1 MIPSFQKSL
10 DSLKNNLAAQSSKR
24 NAANRRRNKAKKHP
38 LAAQQ
43 EALEARQL
51 LSAIQVT
58 SNADSGAGSLR
69 EAIATANA
77 NKQADTITFASGVTS
92 ITLTGGELV
101 LSETG
106 ASNRTTIKGP
116 VSISG
121 NDASRIFTVK
131 PGVFAA
137 LSSLTVT
144 NGRATGDGGAIVNQG
159 GLELIGTTVKDSFA
173 TGKSGAIQLTSGTL
187 DIVNST
193 LSGNR
198 ANHWGG
204 AIGADGGR
212 LTISSST
219 LTNNRA
225 DADAN
230 GSGDGGAISYPPKV
244 AATLFNSIL
253 AGNTRANGTA
263 DDMTGGANLH
273 KDSSNNL
280 MGNSSVTLGLTHGT
294 NGNQLGNG
302 GSGVIDINTVLDT
315 TLKDNG
321 GGALTH
327 SLIAGSPAL
336 DAGDARYFRT
346 PVIVDQRNQ
355 PRVDGDGIDIGA
367 VETVVATAP
376 NIVDVDGV
384 RFVSTG
390 NFNRPLTKFTAA
402 GDAIVAVGG
411 GNVAGHTQPAN
422 ALDGNPDTKYFQDSW
437 TSAPGLT
444 ITPASGSST
453 VAAFR
458 LTTADDV
465 PDRDPVS
472 YKLEG
477 GTSASGPF
485 TLIAEGSVNLPSGRK
500 TAGPTITFN
509 NSTAYT
515 SYRLT
520 FPTVKGS
527 STTQV
532 QVSEV
537 ELLSFDASRP
547 NDFESSGSVAIGQI
561 PAGGTTFVPLLQM
574 RAGARIAQATAGASV
589 FSTTGLI
596 STIGQGRSIDLMS
609 GVVDGDP
616 NQRILIPVKSLTS
629 GTGYAINEKQ
639 ANTFRLSDKEAFTPS
654 ILTFGKPIRDITGP
668 SDTVKFEGG
677 GQIYTG
683 RYNSITYGPSRLFDN
698 NLSDGISADA
708 VTSNFAFVVTPS
720 VGQTLVN
727 GIRFTSRN
735 DYGQYDPVEYKLEGA
750 SSANGPWQ
758 LISAGDPSIPN
769 RTNPV
774 QAIGPVV
781 QFSNSTAYT
790 SYRVTLPKAR
800 STTQLVFNEM
810 ELLGQVPAQLD
821 TVSLNGTLRFDAL
834 GGAGVA
840 FARANQLA
848 VSALKITAAVED
860 GALAFRPSSSDKK
873 GNPAPT
879 NFDLV
884 GMKFEAQTMTASYS
898 LAKRE
903 FSFEGK
909 ANTILDAGRM
919 EVGFGSGVAPPLTI
933 TNGNLNTPSGID
945 LLTFE
950 SAGVSFTKKPQSIS
964 RTDLFSPGDPAVTV
978 GGATLA
984 GMPASNAID
993 GTDSI
998 WSGPI
1003 GSGVIVTPS
1012 ASLTR
1017 FTAIDELRIKTSTA
1031 NPGNDPI
1038 FLTIA
1043 GSHSPNGPWEAINSS
1058 WISGLI
1064 PTSRSEW
1071 YTHKF
1076 ATNNK
1081 FYTSYR
1087 VTFESR
1093 TRDATPN
1100 FEVSEI
1106 QLAGQTRPGLLLLN
1120 ETNNTAT
1127 IHGPFTAKS
1136 GTVDL
1141 GEVGF
1146 GVDAK
1151 PGDSDTRVG
1160 TSVTVQN
1167 GAISSFK
1174 VPLSTFRFLNGKAS
1188 ITNQGTQSADFM
1200 WAEFLPAKGEIAVT
1214 GKSQLL
1220 VQKPFQYLEAFRVA
1234 PDLSTNGISI
1244 ANGKVSDFTVPVK
1257 RFDIARPGNRP
1268 EMQFVRASGKS
1279 IDASYDANSQSLAVY
1294 GAGTASLSREIL
1306 YSGNTYSPGVST
1318 PFDLGT
1324 NANPGLMLS
1333 LGSSGQS
1340 TFWYR
1345 IGDFDIYGQRFRN
1358 VRMQSTYAHRQG
1370 FQHSG
1375 TANWVNSSPAATI
1388 TALSA
1393 GSAPFP
1399 AFLIQGSFAAGGLQ
1413 ISTQGLSMELQS
1425 GSWALGENVNFG
1437 INQGTTIQVEG
1448 KAVAVNP
1455 TNNNKDEFFH
1465 LGGAGLQLGNSNPTL
1480 RTSLAIPISGV
1491 SLKNNGG
1498 AIRYP
1503 NTDKNSES
1511 HFTYTTNGKTDFQV
1525 GDIKTQAQVTIP
1537 LHLKNGG
1544 LAVGKGTRFDLEGT
1558 TVQNI
1563 VFQDGNLRA
1572 TYSEK
1577 ERRYVF
1583 RGTGKYLGLA
1593 DVTIGGDPKNAQL
1606 SIKNGTWELTN
1617 FTPPVVD
1624 VVASGV
1630 TFPTKGLVRSVAGD
1644 IVTFTGSKTV
1654 DVGGALITVALGSG
1668 GTNGLV
1674 VNIQTGAIQEISG
1687 TLSGTFTVGGVEIS
1701 ASGTMSYLPA
1711 SKELRI
1717 TGEADFAFQAASGP
1731 VNIKINLGHGGTPG
1745 LVIKDGQVQS
1755 VQASLSADFKLFGL
1769 EVDVQN
1775 AGFSYDRAKQEY
1787 GFFGTVALSTPA
1799 RGGQR
1804 FLDNFSVTL
1813 GAPDTPGLVIKNG
1826 ELEHLDIELNGS
1838 INLFGI
1844 NATPENLR
1852 VVYTRSY
1859 NRLAITGGLTVTV
1872 AGKFTAKAAFPGQ
1885 GLLINTSTG
1894 EVQIK
1899 GLELRVQDVT
1909 FGTLEIRDLGFIYE
1923 VDAQGNTTISGSGEI
1938 TLPAGLTV
1946 GAEVVVKNNR
1956 LKKIGFK
1963 VERSPGIPLGHP
1975 PVVFLNSIE
1984 GEIDNLDD
1992 LDNFQIKAKVT
2003 GTVGPSVKIF
2013 GQTRALVTI
2022 EGSIDINK
2030 DRMIIRGD
2038 VDLLEGIMGE
2048 GSGSITIF
2056 FKGKEVVDVSAS
2068 FSLYPGGIFRGNMS
2082 FKMDRDFNIT
2092 LNANLGFYV
2101 PDPVPLIGGESLG
2114 NFGIYL
2120 QIRPTQ
2126 RRENS
2131 YVRVSGDVTLAEFEV
2146 TVNFAGRV
2154 DGYAKALFTK
2164 RFGFYLPGARDLDF
2178 LVPLSE
2184 GNFDALDAFTEV
2196 PAPEL
2201 SIDSLTADMN
2211 GAGATITYTGTSQ
2224 LPENT
2229 TIDLFVDTVDSGFN
2243 GHLIAG
2249 GLAFQDGLQTFDW
2262 DDMATFASVP
2272 YDPNQKLYVYGLI
2285 SDGSNIPVYT
2295 SYSAAIT
2302 PPNLTPTIAL
2312 PTEQTFGANQPL
2324 VFSDNT
2330 GNAVTVT
2337 DPLAVHDADA
2347 ELVVTLHT
2355 GNGFLT
2361 LDPQKATPWQNIG
2374 DPNDVD
2380 DDGETSVSDALQ
2392 IITMLNMDAMQGDD
2406 GTLPM
2411 QRSSLGGSGFYD
2423 VNGDGKVTS
2432 EDAQGL
2438 TDSLLNGTST
2448 TVTTTVFDNVEVTGD
2463 GTGSVTLIGTAA
2475 NINNVLDGLT
2485 YEPIENAFFE
2495 DTFSVSVNRYP
2506 EFYIERLTASTT
2518 LKPRAL
2524 TVGSADGVDFMPVSY
2539 EQGSGHAVLLEDVQ
2553 ISSAASGYINSAT
2566 IAIGGFEAGKDVLE
2580 LNILDQQELGIEAS
2594 FDAVKGVLHLTG
2606 FGRIDQ
2612 YRQAIGLVSFCSN
2625 GTGERMLTVKL
2636 GDRSSN
2642 IGKAGVKVRITAVNQ
2657 APIVEAG
2664 MGETYIAGSG
2674 ADIGLLPS
2682 ITVRDSDSP
2691 TLESLTVTLDATTYQ
2706 QGEDVLSYEV
2716 ADGITGT
2723 FNGLLG
2729 RLQLNGTA
2737 SAADYSAALLRV
2749 KYRNTSTSATPGIRE
2764 ISITA
2769 SDGNAMNSSATA
2781 HQRLLVVSASTSL
2794 QGVTLGGLPTS
2805 AVTASNDDGNFVLA
2819 PNLTLIDNDMVV
2831 DTLLGVDVAITG
2843 NFMPGDDFLRVEGLP
2858 VGMDSSY
2865 DLMTGVLSITG
2876 EVPVDWYEYMLQQVT
2891 YSNRSM
2897 VRDGVARTISFTI
2910 HDGFTKGTTQ
2920 TMTVQA
2926 EALPV
2931 VETGFETLVYK
2942 HGRSSEVI
2950 DAGIAVMYKGN
2961 TLLTGATV
2969 AFSWDYQAD
2978 QDRLIYTPQHGI
2990 TGTFDEATGMLTL
3003 RGTTFVANYESALR
3017 SIQYMNT
3024 RTNPIP
3030 GLRQLELQIQ
3040 DGTKVSDPASLLI
3053 SVDTEYVAPTI
3064 GIDVTEQTF
3073 NEGGAA
3079 IVVAGTFAITQQDAA
3094 AAEGRGTVM
3103 LDGAAI
3109 SIEGYVAGEDFLEFT
3124 PFRDD
3129 TGSTDPDDTPTSI
3142 DGEFDVE
3149 LGQLLLTGR
3158 ASLAEY
3164 EAVIRSITYENVSEA
3179 PTTDPRVIHIMM
3191 QAGALDGEAP
3201 AVTLTVASLN
3211 NPPTQIV
3218 APPTEST
3225 MLENV
3230 IAGSLG
3236 LENIDYAPPSDK
3248 EPSLVYTVTAV
3259 PDQGLGDVQFSDGT
3273 VAEIDGVY
3281 TLEQLRSAA
3290 FIPALNVDG
3299 EGAFAFTIA
3308 GFNPILN
3315 LPDPAHLTES
3325 IDIRVNGV
3333 VTDNPSDAFIAQLYR
3348 DTLGRNATQTE
3359 LDSFENEQEF
3369 QINRINAV
3377 QTLQA
3382 DREYRDAYISGVYE
3396 RLLNRSATTEEL
3408 DSWNESDS
3416 ISFGDVPSL
3425 DEVLPA
3431 VMASDEYFSS
3441 RGGDSYDLFVT
3452 AMFEDL
3458 FGRLPT
3464 DSELEIEVDLLEDGV
3479 PRSEIVNALHAS
3491 DEASSIV
3498 AEELIA
3504 TLLRRNGGQF
3514 EVVDFARLLQDNGRE
3529 WLVNHFAS
3537 SDEYFI
3543 RYGTQET
3550 SDSRSAED
3558 AQADLI
3564 RQWLDGEATAGNSEV
3579 TTGFDAVGVISTNGR
3594 SHGGGTLIGSE
3605 YVLTAA
3611 HLVDGK
3617 DISTLKFT
3625 VGGTSY
3631 GLDQVTVHPDYS
3643 YGFLGTDDGNDLAI
3657 LKLNRPVVDVAA
3669 VELWQGRLQTGSE
3682 LTLVGFGPH
3691 PGDEA
3696 FGTKRSGT
3704 TAVDGLSRNLVTWV
3718 YDSADEATTVPGDS
3732 GSPQFVVQDGTYYL
3746 TSVASGGTHQALS
3759 LGDFAYNT
3767 RVTSYSSWI
3776 AEVTGSSV
3784 TALSQ
3789 RFQSTSESS
3798 GITAATSFVAFNTNF
3813 NIELAG
3819 NDLILEDI
3827 SAIGQSNAFVIT
3839 TTSTDVVISDA
3850 QQKLTTDVAGAT
3862 GTGTHTVTVP
3872 LSAFTGDIL
3881 VRSTGGDDSVEVTAP
3896 SRLVDIDAGTGS
3908 NTLIVN
3914 GSTGDEEVFIRNSTT
3929 AVGSLEVATIGG
3941 STVIA
3946 RNVTG
3951 LTLNSG
3957 DGIDTVRPQD
3967 LSGLTAA
3974 LQNLTVNLGEG
3985 NDILAGENGTL
3996 ALTVNGEGGNDRLTG
4011 GPANDTLIGGLG
4023 DDTSAGGPGDDV
4035 YVFDVDDIIGSD
4047 TITENANEG
4056 TDTLDF
4062 SPTDFTT
4069 VGIDLRTVGA
4079 QQTVDTGNNL
4089 QLTLS
4094 DDIENVAGGANGN
4107 AIIGDAGINV
4117 LRGGDG
4123 IDYILGAGGDDQILG
4138 GGSRDTL
4145 NSDSPGAVLTG
4156 EAGPDV
4162 VEFANV
4168 DVAFPKNVLATFD
4181 ISGPAA
4187 TEYDQVRI
4195 FGDSRTVNLGN
4206 ADLQLNLGTYTP
4218 AVNDTFT
4225 IVNLIAS
4232 TSAITG
4238 TFNFGGQTLAEG
4250 ATFVAVGRQ
4259 FRISYAGGS
4268 GNDVVLTFLQ
4278 RLPGFTVTPG
4288 SVAPTVTEAGSTET
4302 FTVVLDT
4309 QPASNVVINVRSG
4322 DVTEATVDKTALT
4335 FTSAN
4340 WNTPQTVNVNGVND
4354 SNVDGNQTTM
4364 VTLSVDDPAS
4374 DNAYDSLADKTLDV
4388 VTIDD
4393 DTTTA
4398 FIVAGPVGAITTL
4411 RPTVSWTP
4419 VSGALSYNVYVNIA
4433 GFGGNV
4439 FTQLNVSAS
4448 QTSVVIPQDLEFA
4461 RYRVFVEA
4469 NMPNSVLKKQDQ
4481 GHTFIVNVKP
4491 QLFPIGSTTDSQP
4504 TLTWNKVRGATG
4516 YQVFIN
4522 VPGSPVVSTVTP
4534 VGNGSTVSLTPSTP
4548 LARNDYKWWVRP
4560 IRLVNG
4566 TDYLGPWSDPS
4577 EFSTGGRTK
4586 LTSPARNSVT
4596 TDNIPTLIWSEVPN
4610 AAFYEVYV
4618 TKVGTPGVL
4627 YRDTGITSN
4636 SIRSRTLDNGEYKVW
4651 IRTTLPDG
4659 SPVWGSSVQFSV
4671 NTTTTALL
4679 TTPIGPA
4686 SPTFN
4691 TTPVLFSWQ
4700 PTSGASSYELY
4711 LHSGTTAIFE
4721 TAITG
4726 TTWTPSTPLAN
4737 SDWTWSIRPVSA
4749 NGIGAWSTP
4758 TQFNTNARTKLLTP
4772 RGTTSD
4778 TTPTFTWQPVTN
4790 AVAYEMQVNNQTT
4803 NTANVIRETG
4813 LISTSFTPATAL
4825 TASDYRV
4832 WVRAISSTS
4841 TGPWSILHDF
4851 TVAASDAE
4859 TSETPFE
4866 KLIAPLF
4873 VMDEALASAA
4883 EHQADIPKPTQ
4894 QVAQDGF
4901 HDALTDS
4908 PPAQNNE
4915 VAEQVSDLDNHFAID
4930 HEWLSIV

>member
-10 DSLKNNLAAQSSKR
+10 DSLKTNLAAQNSKR
-24 NAANRRRNKAKKHP
+24 NATKRRRNQAKKHP

-43 EALEARQL
+43 ESLEARQL

-58 SNADSGAGSLR
+58 TNADSGAGSLR

-77 NKQADTITFASGVTS
+77 NKQADTITFAAGITS

-121 NDASRIFTVK
+121 NNASRIFTVK

-198 ANHWGG
+198 ANQWGG
-204 AIGADGGR
+204 AIGADDGR

-244 AATLFNSIL
+244 VASLFNSIL
-253 AGNTRANGTA
+253 AGNTKANGIA

-280 MGNSSVTLGLTHGT
+280 IGSSSVTLGLTHGT

-302 GSGVIDINTVLDT
+302 GNGVIDINTVLDT

-321 GGALTH
+321 GGVLTH
-327 SLIAGSPAL
+327 SLIAASPAL

-390 NFNRPLTKFTAA
+390 NFSRPLTKFTAA

-411 GNVAGHTQPAN
+411 GNVAGHTQPSN

-465 PDRDPVS
+465 PDRDPAS

-477 GTSASGPF
+477 GNSAAGPF
-485 TLIAEGSVNLPSGRK
+485 TLIAEGAVNLPSGRK
-500 TAGPTITFN
+500 TAGTTITFN

-527 STTQV
+527 STTQI
-532 QVSEV
+532 QISEV
-537 ELLSFDASRP
+537 ELLAADTSAAQV
-547 NDFESSGSVAIGQI
+547 FESGGSVQLGLI
-561 PAGGTTFVPLLQM
+561 PAAGAAFVPALEL
-574 RAGARIAQATAGASV
+574 RSGVRIATSASGANT
-589 FSTTGLI
+589 FSTTGVI
-596 STIGQGRSIDLMS
+596 STITQGRSLDLMS
-609 GVVDGDP
+609 GTVDGDP
-616 NQRILIPVKSLTS
+616 NQRILIPVKSLIS
-629 GTGYAINEKQ
+629 GTGYTVSEKQ
-639 ANTFRLSDKEAFTPS
+639 ANTVRLSDKE
-654 ILTFGKPIRDITGP
+654 TFEVSKITLAVPAPTNVTSPG
-668 SDTVKFEGG
+668 DQITVLGSSPHG
-677 GQIYTG
+677 THVVANAI
-683 RYNSITYGPSRLFDN
+683 DN
-698 NLSDGISADA
+698 NL
-708 VTSNFAFVVTPS
+708 TSKYLNFTTSEAGFIVTPS
-720 VGQTLVN
+720 N
-727 GIRFTSRN
+727 GSTNATVLRLTTADDSPDR
-735 DYGQYDPVEYKLEGA
+735 DPASYKLEGA
-750 SSANGPWQ
+750 NSSSGPFTLISEGSLSLPGARGVTVDVPFTNGTAYKSYRLVFPSVKGGSSAGSTQ
-758 LISAGDPSIPN
+758 IAEVELID
-769 RTNPV
+769 
-774 QAIGPVV
+774 
-781 QFSNSTAYT
+781 
-790 SYRVTLPKAR
+790 VTD
-800 STTQLVFNEM
+800 
-810 ELLGQVPAQLD
+810 LGL
-821 TVSLNGTLRFDAL
+821 SLSGRLGFDAL
-834 GGAGVA
+834 GGAGV
-840 FARANQLA
+840 RLEGANKLEIRSTYL
-848 VSALKITAAVED
+848 SAQIQT
-860 GALAFRPSSSDKK
+860 GALTFSASSSDKK

-879 NFDLV
+879 SFRLAGMDFEAATLTANYDASTGQFRFTGTAGAILDGGLIDVKFDGPDLLRILNGKLSSPASTFADVTSLNVSGITFRANATAPRIRFDDAASSASVGGVFAASSSNVDLGNVGFFQTADGNVDDRRGDLLQIQNGIMQAFSLPIHLLKSGDFTVSNRAEDVRTKMLLKYSPTAGDFTVFGSAQSIARKAAAGHFLTKTVAQFDVGLTSLVNHRRIDPLVFLGPEANGHTNRLFTFQAGAQLTAPLYIRSSGRNPFYLSGFTLWHSSRGDKPTTYTLV
-884 GMKFEAQTMTASYS
+884 GIDSRGGETTIKSGKIPDAQEDFSVFVDVATSRYRLYKLTLSPTNSFFSRIAFHDQSRAVTTNGGGLKIRNGQLQNFEIPVQRFKVAAGLEWVADVGASRPNELVARFDASQNRLVVTGDATQTGA
-898 LAKRE
+898 LL
-903 FSFEGK
+903 GLG
-909 ANTILDAGRM
+909 ANGTKGLILDGKNPSQSDYSASIRR
-919 EVGFGSGVAPPLTI
+919 VAY
-933 TNGNLNTPSGID
+933 
-945 LLTFE
+945 
-950 SAGVSFTKKPQSIS
+950 
-964 RTDLFSPGDPAVTV
+964 
-978 GGATLA
+978 GGATIES
-984 GMPASNAID
+984 SNGIHFLDEQGGFMKARGEGTWKALNQAI
-993 GTDSI
+993 
-998 WSGPI
+998 P
-1003 GSGVIVTPS
+1003 V
-1012 ASLTR
+1012 R
-1017 FTAIDELRIKTSTA
+1017 FVE
-1031 NPGNDPI
+1031 
-1038 FLTIA
+1038 
-1043 GSHSPNGPWEAINSS
+1043 
-1058 WISGLI
+1058 
-1064 PTSRSEW
+1064 
-1071 YTHKF
+1071 
-1076 ATNNK
+1076 
-1081 FYTSYR
+1081 
-1087 VTFESR
+1087 
-1093 TRDATPN
+1093 
-1100 FEVSEI
+1100 
-1106 QLAGQTRPGLLLLN
+1106 
-1120 ETNNTAT
+1120 
-1127 IHGPFTAKS
+1127 
-1136 GTVDL
+1136 
-1141 GEVGF
+1141 
-1146 GVDAK
+1146 
-1151 PGDSDTRVG
+1151 
-1160 TSVTVQN
+1160 
-1167 GAISSFK
+1167 
-1174 VPLSTFRFLNGKAS
+1174 
-1188 ITNQGTQSADFM
+1188 
-1200 WAEFLPAKGEIAVT
+1200 VT
-1214 GKSQLL
+1214 G
-1220 VQKPFQYLEAFRVA
+1220 EFR
-1234 PDLSTNGISI
+1234 DIS
-1244 ANGKVSDFTVPVK
+1244 V
-1257 RFDIARPGNRP
+1257 
-1268 EMQFVRASGKS
+1268 
-1279 IDASYDANSQSLAVY
+1279 
-1294 GAGTASLSREIL
+1294 
-1306 YSGNTYSPGVST
+1306 
-1318 PFDLGT
+1318 
-1324 NANPGLMLS
+1324 
-1333 LGSSGQS
+1333 
-1340 TFWYR
+1340 
-1345 IGDFDIYGQRFRN
+1345 IGDFTYDGVKISAREFPFRKFDADSALHIDVN
-1358 VRMQSTYAHRQG
+1358 VATD
-1370 FQHSG
+1370 
-1375 TANWVNSSPAATI
+1375 ATI
-1388 TALSA
+1388 S
-1393 GSAPFP
+1393 
-1399 AFLIQGSFAAGGLQ
+1399 I
-1413 ISTQGLSMELQS
+1413 
-1425 GSWALGENVNFG
+1425 
-1437 INQGTTIQVEG
+1437 EG
-1448 KAVAVNP
+1448 KAVSVRP
-1455 TNNNKDEFFH
+1455 SS
-1465 LGGAGLQLGNSNPTL
+1465 LLVRGGKAYRRGGTVTTPVPFPIDGIRVAGG
-1480 RTSLAIPISGV
+1480 SGRIV
-1491 SLKNNGG
+1491 FPDTVG
-1498 AIRYP
+1498 
-1503 NTDKNSES
+1503 KNSFS
-1511 HFTYTTNGKTDFQV
+1511 YVTNGKVDFQV
-1525 GDIKTQAQVTIP
+1525 GDIKTKATVSVP
-1537 LHLKNGG
+1537 LEVRNGG
-1544 LAVGKGTRFDLEGT
+1544 LWRGKGSTFNLDGT
-1558 TVQNI
+1558 TIQNI
-1563 VFQDGNLRA
+1563 TFLNGDIRA

-1577 ERRYVF
+1577 DRRYVF
-1583 RGTGKYLGLA
+1583 EGRGKYLGIA
-1593 DVTIGGDPKNAQL
+1593 DVVIGGDPKNAQL
-1606 SIKNGTWELTN
+1606 SIRNGTWELTN

-1624 VVASGV
+1624 VVAAGI
-1630 TFPTKGLVRSVAGD
+1630 TFPTKGLARNVVGD
-1644 IVTFTGSKTV
+1644 TVTFTGSKTV
-1654 DVGGALITVALGSG
+1654 DVGGALITVALGGG
-1668 GTNGLV
+1668 GTNGMV
-1674 VNIQTGAIQEISG
+1674 VNTQNGAVQEISG
-1687 TLSGTFTVGGVEIS
+1687 TLSGTFTVGGVEIT
-1701 ASGTMSYLPA
+1701 ASGTITYLPA
-1711 SKELRI
+1711 DKELRI
-1717 TGEADFAFQAASGP
+1717 TGEADIAFIAASGP
-1731 VNIKINLGHGGTPG
+1731 VSIKINLGHGGTPG
-1745 LVIKDGQVQS
+1745 LVIKGGQVQS
-1755 VQASLSADFKLFGL
+1755 IQASLSAGFTMFGV
-1769 EVDVQN
+1769 EVSIQN
-1775 AGFSYDRAKQEY
+1775 AGFSYIRFSQEY
-1787 GFFGTVALSTPA
+1787 GFFGSIALSTPA
-1799 RGGQR
+1799 KGGQR
-1804 FLDNFSVTL
+1804 LLDNFSVTL
-1813 GAPDTPGLVIKNG
+1813 GTPSAPGMTIRNG
-1826 ELEHLDIELNGS
+1826 ELEDLDIELNGS

-1852 VVYTRSY
+1852 FVYKRS
-1859 NRLAITGGLTVTV
+1859 NNTLALTGGLTVTV
-1872 AGKFTAKAAFPGQ
+1872 AGKFKAKAAFPGR
-1885 GLLINTSTG
+1885 GLEINTRTG

-2003 GTVGPSVKIF
+2003 GTVGPAVKIF

-2056 FKGKEVVDVSAS
+2056 FTGKEVVDVSAS

-2092 LNANLGFYV
+2092 LDANLGFFV
-2101 PDPVPLIGGESLG
+2101 PDPVPVVGGESLG
-2114 NFGIYL
+2114 NFGIYM

-2154 DGYAKALFTK
+2154 DGWAEPPVFSRKH
-2164 RFGFYLPGARDLDF
+2164 FGFYLPGARDLDF
-2178 LVPLSE
+2178 LLPLSE

-2196 PAPEL
+2196 SAPEL
-2201 SIDSLTADMN
+2201 LIDSLTADAN
-2211 GAGATITYTGTSQ
+2211 GPGATITYTGTSQ

-2272 YDPNQKLYVYGLI
+2272 YDPTEKLYVYGLI

-2295 SYSAAIT
+2295 SYSTAIT

-2330 GNAVTVT
+2330 GNSVTVT

-2361 LDPQKATPWQNIG
+2361 LDPQKATPWQNFS

-2411 QRSSLGGSGFYD
+2411 QRSSIGGSGFYD
-2423 VNGDGKVTS
+2423 VNGDGKVS
-2432 EDAQGL
+2432 AEDAQGL

-2448 TVTTTVFDNVEVTGD
+2448 TVTTTVFDNVEVTGS

-2524 TVGSADGVDFMPVSY
+2524 TVGSEDGVDFMPVSY
-2539 EQGSGHAVLLEDVQ
+2539 EQGSGHAFLLEDVQ

-2594 FDAVKGVLHLTG
+2594 FDADKGVLHLTG
-2606 FGRIDQ
+2606 FGRIDE
-2612 YRQAIGLVSFCSN
+2612 YRQAIGLVSFCSH

-2642 IGKAGVKVRITAVNQ
+2642 VGEAGVKVRITAVNQ

-2682 ITVRDSDSP
+2682 ISIRDSDSP
-2691 TLESLTVTLDATTYQ
+2691 TLESVTVTLDADSYQ
-2706 QGEDVLSYEV
+2706 QGEDVLSYEA

-2749 KYRNTSTSATPGIRE
+2749 KYRNTSAVATTGIRE

-2794 QGVTLGGLPTS
+2794 QGVTLGGLPAS
-2805 AVTASNDDGNFVLA
+2805 AVTASNEDGNFVLA
-2819 PNLTLIDNDMVV
+2819 PNLTLVDNDMVV
-2831 DTLLGVDVAITG
+2831 DTLMGIDVAITG
-2843 NFMPGDDFLRVEGLP
+2843 NFMPGDDFLRVVGLP
-2858 VGMDSSY
+2858 IGMDSNY

-2876 EVPVDWYEYMLQQVT
+2876 EVPVDWYEYILQQVT

-2897 VRDGVARTISFTI
+2897 VRDGVARTISFTV
-2910 HDGFTKGTTQ
+2910 HDGFTQGTTQ

-2931 VETGFETLVYK
+2931 VETGFETLVYE
-2942 HGRSSEVI
+2942 HGKSSEVI

-2978 QDRLIYTPQHGI
+2978 QDQLIYTPQHGI
-2990 TGTFDEATGMLTL
+2990 TGTFDDATGMLTL
-3003 RGTTFVANYESALR
+3003 QGTTFVANYESALR

-3094 AAEGRGTVM
+3094 ASDGRGTVM

-3124 PFRDD
+3124 PFLDD

-3164 EAVIRSITYENVSEA
+3164 QAVIRSITYENVSEA
-3179 PTTDPRVIHIMM
+3179 PTTDPRVIHIMT

-3201 AVTLTVASLN
+3201 AVTLTVTSLN

-3248 EPSLVYTVTAV
+3248 EPSLVYMVTAV
-3259 PDQGLGDVQFSDGT
+3259 PDPGLGDVQFSDGT
-3273 VAEIDGVY
+3273 VAEVDGVY

-3290 FIPALNVDG
+3290 FTPALNVDG
-3299 EGAFAFTIA
+3299 EGTFAFTVA

-3348 DTLGRNATQTE
+3348 DMLGRNATLTE

-3369 QINRINAV
+3369 QINRTNAV

-3382 DREYRDAYISGVYE
+3382 HREYRDAYISGVYE

-3408 DSWNESDS
+3408 EAWNESDS

-3464 DSELEIEVDLLEDGV
+3464 DSELETEVDLLEDGV
-3479 PRSEIVNALHAS
+3479 QRSEIVNALHAS

-3498 AEELIA
+3498 AEKLIA
-3504 TLLRRNGGQF
+3504 TLMRRNGGQF

-3543 RYGTQET
+3543 RYGTQES

-3564 RQWLDGEATAGNSEV
+3564 RQWLEGEATAGNSEV

-3631 GLDQVTVHPDYS
+3631 GLDEVTVHPDYA

-3669 VELWQGRLQTGSE
+3669 AELWQGRLQKGSE

-3732 GSPQFVVQDGTYYL
+3732 GSPQFVVEDGTYYL

-3767 RVTSYSSWI
+3767 RVTSYATWI
-3776 AEVTGSSV
+3776 GGVTGISV
-3784 TALSQ
+3784 TDSLANHARNQ
-3789 RFQSTSESS
+3789 ATSE
-3798 GITAATSFVAFNTNF
+3798 AASMASFVAFNTNF
-3813 NIELAG
+3813 NVELTG
-3819 NDLILEDI
+3819 NDLTIEDI
-3827 SAIGQSNAFVIT
+3827 TTNGQDNSFVIT
-3839 TTSTDVVISDA
+3839 TTASDVVISDA
-3850 QQKLTTDVAGAT
+3850 FNKLTTDVAGAT
-3862 GTGTHTVTVP
+3862 GGGTHTITIP
-3872 LSAFTGDIL
+3872 LSAFTGNIL
-3881 VRSTGGDDSVEVTAP
+3881 VRSEGGNDAINVTAP
-3896 SRLVDIDAGTGS
+3896 SRLVDIDAGTGD
-3908 NTLIVN
+3908 NTLTVN
-3914 GSTGDEEVFIRNSTT
+3914 GSDAAEEFVIRNSTSD
-3929 AVGSLEVATIGG
+3929 AGSLEVEQTASTPPYTIR
-3941 STVIA
+3941 A
-3946 RNVTG
+3946 KNAANVT
-3951 LTLNSG
+3951 LNTL
-3957 DGIDTVRPQD
+3957 DGIDTVRPLD
-3967 LSGLTAA
+3967 LSGLTTAIDQ
-3974 LQNLTVNLGEG
+3974 LWLNLGEG
-3985 NDILAGENGTL
+3985 DDVLDASNSTQS
-3996 ALTVNGEGGNDRLTG
+3996 LTVNGEGGNDDLQGST
-4011 GPANDTLIGGLG
+4011 ANDRLF
-4023 DDTSAGGPGDDV
+4023 GGPGDDLLKGGNGDDA
-4035 YVFDVDDIIGSD
+4035 YIFDVDDTIGSD
-4047 TITENANEG
+4047 TVTEVANEG

-4062 SPTDFTT
+4062 SPTDFAT
-4069 VGIDLRTVGA
+4069 VGIDLRTIGTA
-4079 QQTVDTGNNL
+4079 QSVDTNNNL
-4089 QLTLS
+4089 VLTLS
-4094 DDIENVAGGANGN
+4094 DNIENVNGGANGN
-4107 AIIGDAGINV
+4107 ALIGNASANV
-4117 LRGGDG
+4117 LVGGAGLDF
-4123 IDYILGAGGDDQILG
+4123 ILGAGGDDQISGGLGHDTLRGASGASLDG
-4138 GGSRDTL
+4138 GG
-4145 NSDSPGAVLTG
+4145 
-4156 EAGPDV
+4156 GPDIT
-4162 VEFANV
+4162 EFADA
-4168 DVAFPKNVLATFD
+4168 DVSFPGSLPAVFD
-4181 ISGPAA
+4181 IGGTAA
-4187 TEYDQVRI
+4187 GTQHDQVRI
-4195 FGDSRTVNLGN
+4195 FGDSRAVTLGN

-4232 TSAITG
+4232 SSTLSG
-4238 TFNFGGQTLAEG
+4238 TFNHGSQPLIEG
-4250 ATFVAVGRQ
+4250 AAFVEDGRQ
-4259 FRISYAGGS
+4259 FRISYQGGS
-4268 GNDVVLTFLQ
+4268 GNDVVLTFVQ
-4278 RLPGFTVTPG
+4278 REASFTVT
-4288 SVAPTVTEAGSTET
+4288 SSSIAPTVTEGGSTET
-4302 FTVVLDT
+4302 FTVMLDK
-4309 QPASNVVINVRSG
+4309 QPATDVVINVVSG
-4322 DVTEATVDKTALT
+4322 NMGEVAIDKATLT
-4335 FTSAN
+4335 FTNAN
-4340 WNTPQTVNVNGVND
+4340 WNLPQTVTVTGAND
-4354 SNVDGNQTTM
+4354 LRVDGNRTTP
-4364 VTLSVDDPAS
+4364 VTLSVDVSAS
-4374 DNAYDSLADKTLDV
+4374 DSEFASVTSQSLNVTTL
-4388 VTIDD
+4388 DD
-4393 DTTTA
+4393 DTRLELGA
-4398 FIVAGPVGAITTL
+4398 VAGFPGTKPVITWNAISDADSYEVW
-4411 RPTVSWTP
+4411 VSR
-4419 VSGALSYNVYVNIA
+4419 IA
-4433 GFGGNV
+4433 PSNSRV
-4439 FTQLNVSAS
+4439 LANES
-4448 QTSVVIPQDLEFA
+4448 QVATNSFSPSTDLE
-4461 RYRVFVEA
+4461 
-4469 NMPNSVLKKQDQ
+4469 S
-4481 GHTFIVNVKP
+4481 
-4491 QLFPIGSTTDSQP
+4491 
-4504 TLTWNKVRGATG
+4504 G
-4516 YQVFIN
+4516 Y
-4522 VPGSPVVSTVTP
+4522 
-4534 VGNGSTVSLTPSTP
+4534 
-4548 LARNDYKWWVRP
+4548 
-4560 IRLVNG
+4560 
-4566 TDYLGPWSDPS
+4566 
-4577 EFSTGGRTK
+4577 
-4586 LTSPARNSVT
+4586 
-4596 TDNIPTLIWSEVPN
+4596 
-4610 AAFYEVYV
+4610 
-4618 TKVGTPGVL
+4618 
-4627 YRDTGITSN
+4627 
-4636 SIRSRTLDNGEYKVW
+4636 
-4651 IRTTLPDG
+4651 
-4659 SPVWGSSVQFSV
+4659 
-4671 NTTTTALL
+4671 
-4679 TTPIGPA
+4679 
-4686 SPTFN
+4686 
-4691 TTPVLFSWQ
+4691 
-4700 PTSGASSYELY
+4700 
-4711 LHSGTTAIFE
+4711 
-4721 TAITG
+4721 
-4726 TTWTPSTPLAN
+4726 
-4737 SDWTWSIRPVSA
+4737 
-4749 NGIGAWSTP
+4749 
-4758 TQFNTNARTKLLTP
+4758 
-4772 RGTTSD
+4772 
-4778 TTPTFTWQPVTN
+4778 
-4790 AVAYEMQVNNQTT
+4790 
-4803 NTANVIRETG
+4803 
-4813 LISTSFTPATAL
+4813 
-4825 TASDYRV
+4825 YRV
-4832 WVRAISSTS
+4832 WVRAKDAQGNKGQWSNAQSFEVRPTLVSPTTAVFDLSPIFEWAPIPNATGYHVFIRTQGSGDIQRRNVTATSLTLDDDLPPGIVRWWVRAEGMPGNRGWSNAGVFNTDGRTQVISPTGTNASTTPAINWGAV
-4841 TGPWSILHDF
+4841 TGAGRYILHVQNLDSG
-4851 TVAASDAE
+4851 TVAIRKDDLSQTSYVPTTPLVAGNYRVWVKAIDAKSD
-4859 TSETPFE
+4859 SFNSGRWS
-4866 KLIAPLF
+4866 LGVSF
-4873 VMDEALASAA
+4873 S
-4883 EHQADIPKPTQ
+4883 
-4894 QVAQDGF
+4894 
-4901 HDALTDS
+4901 
-4908 PPAQNNE
+4908 
-4915 VAEQVSDLDNHFAID
+4915 VAEITAQEPDEFESVRSELQLAFLGEELFPSPQDRKPVQSEIEQESKTSGDSNDPENISEILIGEIINDFVYEA
-4930 HEWLSIV
+4930 